1 MFNTLKWVALAILVA
16 APAVAFLF
24 GMNVGADREKA
35 RQTEQSLGDMERRG
49 DNNEAV
55 RQLDDDGLL
64 CDILG
69 GLPVAGCP

>member
-1 MFNTLKWVALAILVA
+1 MLSTIRWVAIAILVA

-24 GMNVGADREKA
+24 GMNVGVDREKA
-35 RQTEQSLGDMERRG
+35 RQTEQSLDDIQRRG

-55 RQLDDDGLL
+55 RELDSDGLF

-69 GLPVAGCP
+69 GLPVSGCP

>member
-1 MFNTLKWVALAILVA
+1 MFSTLKWVALAILVA

-24 GMNVGADREKA
+24 GMNVGVEREQA
-35 RQTEQSLGDMERRG
+35 RQTEQSLEDMERRG

-55 RQLDDDGLL
+55 RELDSDGLF

-69 GLPVAGCP
+69 GLPVTGCP